1 MRVLLVDD
9 HPLFRQG
16 LRALLEAN
24 SAVEVVGE
32 AGDGAEAV
40 SLTRERSPDVVIM
53 DISMPGHDGLDATR
67 RIKEYFPEVKVI
79 ILSMHADNIYV
90 DQALKSGALG
100 YVHKDAVY
108 DELFFAI
115 DAVQKD
121 KPYLSPTVLQPIVNG
136 YMQLTPATHA
146 MAVYNKLTARE
157 KEVFKLIV
165 KGRSRKVLAETLR
178 ISPKTVDRHR
188 CNLMEKLNLRK
199 EAEILQFAKLIG
211 LTEI

>member
-9 HPLFRQG
+9 HPLFRKG

-40 SLTRERSPDVVIM
+40 ALTREMTPDVVIM
-53 DISMPGHDGLDATR
+53 DITMPGHDGLEATR

-79 ILSMHADNIYV
+79 ILSMHADHIYV

-108 DELFFAI
+108 DELFYAI
-115 DAVQKD
+115 DAVK
-121 KPYLSPTVLQPIVNG
+121 KGKLYLSPTVLQPIVNG
-136 YMQLTPATHA
+136 
-146 MAVYNKLTARE
+146 
-157 KEVFKLIV
+157 
-165 KGRSRKVLAETLR
+165 
-178 ISPKTVDRHR
+178 
-188 CNLMEKLNLRK
+188 
-199 EAEILQFAKLIG
+199 
-211 LTEI
+211 